1 MNSAPRPLGPGRP
14 KDLEKRQAVLD
25 AAQELFLTQGF
36 NATSMDAVA
45 QAAGVSK
52 LTVYSH
58 FGDKEGLFRAAI
70 ETHCDANL
78 PHVAFEFDAGR
89 DLRGQLLGIARGFR
103 TLIFSAKALELHR
116 VLIAE
121 SQPDSDLARA
131 FYAAGPC
138 RTIEEFASFLRAA
151 TSAGRLDVADATAA
165 AGQFF
170 AMLKGESHLCRLIGL
185 PSSLDAAG
193 VEAQVAG
200 VVDMFMRAYAPQ
212 PARP

>member
-1 MNSAPRPLGPGRP
+1 MNSIPKPLGPGRP

-36 NATSMDAVA
+36 TATSMDSVA

-78 PHVAFEFDAGR
+78 PHVAFEFAADR
-89 DLRGQLLGIARGFR
+89 DLRTQLLGIARGFR
-103 TLIFSAKALELHR
+103 TLIFSDKALALHR

-121 SQPDSDLARA
+121 AQPDTDLARA
-131 FYAAGPC
+131 FYASGPC

-151 TSAGRLDVADATAA
+151 TTAGRLDVGDATAA

-170 AMLKGESHLCRLIGL
+170 AMLKGESHFCRLIGL
-185 PSSLDAAG
+185 PSTIDADTIDAL
-193 VEAQVAG
+193 VAG
-200 VVDMFMRAYAPQ
+200 VVDMFLRAYAP
-212 PARP
+212 R

>member
-1 MNSAPRPLGPGRP
+1 MNLPPRALGPGRP

-36 NATSMDAVA
+36 TATSMDAVA

-78 PHVAFEFDAGR
+78 PHVAFEFAADR
-89 DLRGQLLGIARGFR
+89 DLRVQLLAIARGFR
-103 TLIFSAKALELHR
+103 TLIFSAKALALHR

-121 SQPDSDLARA
+121 AQPDSELARA

-151 TSAGRLDVADATAA
+151 TAARRLDVSDPTAA

-170 AMLKGESHLCRLIGL
+170 AMLKGESHFCRLIGL
-185 PSSLDAAG
+185 PASLG
-193 VEAQVAG
+193 VDGIELQIVD
-200 VVDMFMRAYAPQ
+200 VVDMFTRAYAP
-212 PARP
+212 RG

>member
-1 MNSAPRPLGPGRP
+1 MNSLPRPLGPGRP

-36 NATSMDAVA
+36 TATSMDSIA

-78 PHVAFEFDAGR
+78 PHVAFEFATNR

-103 TLIFSAKALELHR
+103 ALIFGDKALALHR

-121 SQPDSDLARA
+121 AQPDSELARA

-151 TSAGRLDVADATAA
+151 TAAGRLQVDDATAA

-170 AMLKGESHLCRLIGL
+170 AMLKGESHFCRLIGL
-185 PSSLDAAG
+185 PSSLDAGAIDG
-193 VEAQVAG
+193 LVAD
-200 VVDMFMRAYAPQ
+200 VVDMFMRAYAPK
-212 PARP
+212 

>member
-1 MNSAPRPLGPGRP
+1 MNSLPRPIGPGRP

-36 NATSMDAVA
+36 TATSMDAVA

-78 PHVAFEFDAGR
+78 PHVAFEFTPDR
-89 DLRGQLLGIARGFR
+89 DLRAQLLGIARGFR
-103 TLIFSAKALELHR
+103 TLIFSDKALALHR

-121 SQPDSDLARA
+121 AQPDSDLARA

-138 RTIEEFASFLRAA
+138 RTIEEFASFLGAA
-151 TSAGRLDVADATAA
+151 TKAERLAVDNPTAA

-170 AMLKGESHLCRLIGL
+170 AMLKGESHFCRLIGL
-185 PSSLDAAG
+185 PALLDATA
-193 VEAQVAG
+193 VESQVTG
-200 VVDMFMRAYAPQ
+200 VVDMFMRAYAPE
-212 PARP
+212 